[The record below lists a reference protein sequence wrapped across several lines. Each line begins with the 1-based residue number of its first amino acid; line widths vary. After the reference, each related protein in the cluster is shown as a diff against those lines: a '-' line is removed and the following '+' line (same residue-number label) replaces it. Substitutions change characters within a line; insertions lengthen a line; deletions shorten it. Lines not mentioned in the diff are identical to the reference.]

1 MYHFNHLG
9 STTLITN
16 EQGKVIETFDY
27 NPYGEL
33 LDGEIGEYLFLFNGE
48 YGVVT
53 DDNGLYYMRA
63 RYYNVDIKRFM
74 NQDVIVGSVES
85 SPSLNRYAYVEGN
98 PINYLDPFGLEK
110 WEGEHDWWHAC
121 LGDISYVGSFLTLL
135 APFYPVL
142 FVAKVIGEFATLIDM
157 GLHIVEASHYPIGS
171 RYYLYHINGIIVDV
185 VSNKKS
191 VE

>member
-63 RYYNVDIKRFM
+63 RNYNV
-74 NQDVIVGSVES
+74 
-85 SPSLNRYAYVEGN
+85 
-98 PINYLDPFGLEK
+98 
-110 WEGEHDWWHAC
+110 
-121 LGDISYVGSFLTLL
+121 
-135 APFYPVL
+135 
-142 FVAKVIGEFATLIDM
+142 
-157 GLHIVEASHYPIGS
+157 S
-171 RYYLYHINGIIVDV
+171 RYNFTCLQG
-185 VSNKKS
+185 
-191 VE
+191 